1 MEHNTK
7 VSTVHGDFLPEF
19 SMERA
24 MEGRDFTVGKPGK
37 YDLNQV
43 IKVNINNDTSY

>member
-19 SMERA
+19 SVERA
-24 MEGRDFTVGKPGK
+24 IGERDFTVRKPGK

-43 IKVNINNDTSY
+43 IKVNINNDKSY